1 MRVMS
6 AIAPVIFLS
15 LMACDGSADQPAAVK
30 HIGVRNALHEQLT
43 GLSDLNRGL
52 ALRRAIQD
60 SRFRCKRVEAEAFQ
74 QDYKALKMWTAR
86 CSDTGDYAVYLAA
99 SGDVQVRTCA
109 DTKTL
114 GLPECRL
121 PGGEQAPS
129 TRP

>member
-1 MRVMS
+1 MRALP
-6 AIAPVIFLS
+6 AILPAILLS
-15 LMACDGSADQPAAVK
+15 LAACDGGADQPAAVK

-43 GLSDLNRGL
+43 GLSDLNRRL

-60 SRFRCKRVEAEAFQ
+60 SRFRCKRIDADAFQ

-86 CSDTGDYAVYLAA
+86 CSDTGDYAIYLAA

-114 GLPECRL
+114 GMPECRL
-121 PGGEQAPS
+121 PAAAERS
-129 TRP
+129 SSRP